1 MDAWTFSSPRADGSA
16 CIARGSTYQPCLPV
30 KGSASRKSTRAFGSS
45 ASCTTISGTS
55 TWSRRLC
62 NPSTTRSAR
71 GCHLCLRYDLSP
83 MCPGWTNNV
92 LAERVG
98 FEPTIRLPVCRIS
111 SAVLSTAQPPLRGRR
126 GAPRSVGRYV
136 ANTARRDKRSR
147 GPDGHSPGWAVWRDR
162 SRMRGAGACA
172 RLSAAAHSGRPRSC
186 HRLEIYFFARP
197 IVRIDILVL
206 GWYIIPSSLG

>member
-45 ASCTTISGTS
+45 ASCPTISGTS

-83 MCPGWTNNV
+83 MCPGWTIEA
-92 LAERVG
+92 LAEGVG
-98 FEPTIRLPVCRIS
+98 FEPTIRFPVYTLSKRAPSATRPSLRERCGAGNIATRGGVTTSGAAWDGLP
-111 SAVLSTAQPPLRGRR
+111 ARGRIR
-126 GAPRSVGRYV
+126 LNQARARRPPRSRHSRR
-136 ANTARRDKRSR
+136 ARRR
-147 GPDGHSPGWAVWRDR
+147 GRG
-162 SRMRGAGACA
+162 MRPC
-172 RLSAAAHSGRPRSC
+172 GR
-186 HRLEIYFFARP
+186 I
-197 IVRIDILVL
+197 
-206 GWYIIPSSLG
+206 